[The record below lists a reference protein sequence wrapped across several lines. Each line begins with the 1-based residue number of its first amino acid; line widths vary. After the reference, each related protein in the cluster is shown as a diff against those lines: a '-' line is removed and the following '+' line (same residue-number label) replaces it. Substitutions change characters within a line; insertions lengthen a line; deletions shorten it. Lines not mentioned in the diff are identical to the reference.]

1 MAKTRPTRAGEENK
15 LLGKNVLIFMNYGEN
30 ASYESPV
37 WSLIGGQRSADYS
50 ASSDEIDTTDK
61 TSGGYGDSEPGL
73 KTAELSV
80 ELIVKP
86 NDETVKEMYTAY
98 DADEPVDILRWAK
111 DGRSI
116 RNWYSITNLEE
127 SAAHDDA
134 CILSL
139 TLKGK
144 GAPTYIESMEDPQ
157 GTA

>member
-1 MAKTRPTRAGEENK
+1 
-15 LLGKNVLIFMNYGEN
+15 
-30 ASYESPV
+30 
-37 WSLIGGQRSADYS
+37 
-50 ASSDEIDTTDK
+50 
-61 TSGGYGDSEPGL
+61 
-73 KTAELSV
+73 
-80 ELIVKP
+80 
-86 NDETVKEMYTAY
+86 MYTAY

-144 GAPTYIESMEDPQ
+144 GAPTYIESMEDPRE
-157 GTA
+157 TA